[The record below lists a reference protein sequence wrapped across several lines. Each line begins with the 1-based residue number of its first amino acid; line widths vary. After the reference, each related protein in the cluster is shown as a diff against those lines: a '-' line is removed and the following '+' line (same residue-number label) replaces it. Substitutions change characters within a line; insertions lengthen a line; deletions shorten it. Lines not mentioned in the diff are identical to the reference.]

1 MMNVKVSKDNKLA
14 DGLIER
20 ASSMLGEIATKTEN
34 KDEKGD
40 RYKEKELGQ

>member
-1 MMNVKVSKDNKLA
+1 MLNVKVSKDNKLA

-20 ASSMLGEIATKTEN
+20 ASPMLDEIATKTEN

-40 RYKEKELGQ
+40 RYKEKELR